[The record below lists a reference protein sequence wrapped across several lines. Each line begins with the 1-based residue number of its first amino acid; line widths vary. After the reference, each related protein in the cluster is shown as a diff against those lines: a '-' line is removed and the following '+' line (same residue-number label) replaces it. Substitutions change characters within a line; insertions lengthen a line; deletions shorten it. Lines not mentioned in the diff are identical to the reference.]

1 MNSPRLPLP
10 CVAAGLLAAA
20 LCLPVW
26 AAAAP
31 APTPDDAA
39 GPSSGA
45 PAATDGAAGGPGVG
59 GEAPAAEQPSSQWEN
74 LDLKGLVWED
84 NTWINWAILA
94 GSLAL
99 GWVAGRIAA
108 GVLRRVAARFDA
120 RGLPIRTHV
129 MRDLAGPAK
138 MALVTAGL
146 AAGLAQVTMADP
158 LRVFCTRLVLF
169 LSCIAGFWYAYN
181 LVALIEVVLRRFTAK
196 TESALDDQLVPMVR
210 KVLRT
215 ALVVVAAIFVIDS
228 IFEGD
233 VFALVAAVGVLG
245 LPLGFAAQD
254 VLKNMF
260 GSIVI
265 LFNRPFQIGERIQ
278 YAGYD
283 GMIEEIGFQTTRLR
297 TLTGH
302 VVTIPNNKISS
313 DAVENIGRRPTIRRI
328 MNVTITYDT
337 PKEKIEQ
344 GVQILRDILEE
355 EGIREPIHPTI
366 NGDEFPPRVFFND
379 YNADSLNLFLIY
391 WYAPPAWWD
400 YMEHAHRLNLRIFEE
415 FAKAGIEFA
424 FPTQT
429 LYLAGDPKR
438 ELAVKMLAERGMVE

>member
-1 MNSPRLPLP
+1 MKRSRVPLPGFAIALATVCLYLPL
-10 CVAAGLLAAA
+10 VAL
-20 LCLPVW
+20 
-26 AAAAP
+26 AAP
-31 APTPDDAA
+31 APPPEDVASPPNATPGADA
-39 GPSSGA
+39 GA
-45 PAATDGAAGGPGVG
+45 TQAMTDGEARATDGT
-59 GEAPAAEQPSSQWEN
+59 SSQWED
-74 LDLKGLVWED
+74 LDLKGLVWDD
-84 NTWINWAILA
+84 NTWLNWSILA
-94 GSLAL
+94 GALVL
-99 GWVAGRIAA
+99 GWLAGRIAA
-108 GVLRRVAARFDA
+108 SVLRRVAARFDA

-129 MRDLAGPAK
+129 VRDLAGPAK

-146 AAGLAQVTMADP
+146 AVGLAQVTMADP

-169 LSCIAGFWYAYN
+169 LFCIAGFWYAYN
-181 LVALIEVVLRRFTAK
+181 LVALIEVVMRRFTAK
-196 TESALDDQLVPMVR
+196 TELPLDEQLVPMVR
-210 KVLRT
+210 KALRA

-228 IFEGD
+228 VFEGD
-233 VFALVAAVGVLG
+233 VFALVAAIGVVG

-265 LFNRPFQIGERIQ
+265 LFNRPFQVGERIQ

-283 GMIEEIGFQTTRLR
+283 GVIEEIGFQTTRLR

-302 VVTIPNNKISS
+302 VVTVPNSKIAS

-379 YNADSLNLFLIY
+379 YNADSLNIFVIY

-415 FAKAGIEFA
+415 FDKAGIEFA

-438 ELAVKMLAERGMVE
+438 ELAVKMLGETGTVE